1 MSLTPRLAAL
11 FALVGTLLT
20 VPSAP
25 AAAQETVTVSLT
37 DFQVTAVPT
46 SVVEGT
52 VVFQVRNDGAV
63 AHNFVVIKTSL
74 APDALPVDEDAYL
87 VDEGQLD
94 VVARSVEL
102 LGGEATE
109 VRVDLAPASYVLICN
124 NIATH
129 YQAGM
134 YVGFRV
140 AAAPEPTATAPAG
153 ERTATPPTSDGA
165 SAATA
170 THVSGVPATGQG
182 PQAASSGWWVLAA
195 LAALGVALA
204 GLGAATYRRAGQR
217 R

>member
-1 MSLTPRLAAL
+1 LTPRLAAL

-20 VPSAP
+20 VPAAP

-63 AHNFVVIKTSL
+63 AHNFVVIKTNL
-74 APDALPVDEDAYL
+74 APDALPVDDDAYL

-134 YVGFRV
+134 YVGFQV
-140 AAAPEPTATAPAG
+140 TAAPEP
-153 ERTATPPTSDGA
+153 TATPPTSDGA

-170 THVSGVPATGQG
+170 TPAATDVSGVPGTGQG